1 MNYLRLNRKGNK
13 MTVGELKELLS
24 KYSDDDQVILCTGFY
39 TERGGVDWV
48 ETKKYTVYPGNENEA
63 VVYIEGEEPN

>member
-1 MNYLRLNRKGNK
+1 

-24 KYSDDDQVILCTGFY
+24 KYGDDDQVILCTGFY

-48 ETKKYTVYPGNENEA
+48 ETKKYTVYSGNENEA